1 MKLAALAVLSL
12 CGAALSGPP
21 DRGPERPA
29 PHLNSPNGLVGF
41 ELARDEANRLAYTV
55 TLGRDVVVEPSSLG
69 VIVDGKNLAA
79 GSVIAGIDRY
89 AIDEKYAWLGF
100 VVGRR

>member
-1 MKLAALAVLSL
+1 VKLAALAVLSL

-55 TLGRDVVVEPSSLG
+55 TLSIDPSRGGGFIGR
-69 VIVDGKNLAA
+69 
-79 GSVIAGIDRY
+79 
-89 AIDEKYAWLGF
+89 F

>member
-1 MKLAALAVLSL
+1 VKLAALAVLSL

-21 DRGPERPA
+21 DGPERPA
-29 PHLNSPNGLVGF
+29 PYLNSPNGLVGF

-55 TLGRDVVVEPSSLG
+55 TLSIDPSRGGGFIGR
-69 VIVDGKNLAA
+69 
-79 GSVIAGIDRY
+79 
-89 AIDEKYAWLGF
+89 F